1 VLLDETLFHHF
12 LDLVQDTRGD
22 ADESFNYDVIRLITV
37 LNEQFLMSSQENVLM
52 QVLQQRRADTFSANL
67 IFMLNRSGKKKIV
80 MICEMLAEFLTV
92 KYRRQCCTN
101 VDSKVTVLY
110 FHYTK
115 AIRILLYQRSLRID
129 RHYIKSALRPW

>member
-67 IFMLNRSGKKKIV
+67 IFMLNRSGKKKKIV
-80 MICEMLAEFLTV
+80 VICEML
-92 KYRRQCCTN
+92 
-101 VDSKVTVLY
+101 
-110 FHYTK
+110 
-115 AIRILLYQRSLRID
+115 I
-129 RHYIKSALRPW
+129 